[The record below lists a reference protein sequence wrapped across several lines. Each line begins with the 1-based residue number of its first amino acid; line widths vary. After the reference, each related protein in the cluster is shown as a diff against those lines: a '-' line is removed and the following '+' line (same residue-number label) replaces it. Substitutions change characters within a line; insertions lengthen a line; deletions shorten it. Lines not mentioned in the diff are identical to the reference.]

1 MTIKIFG
8 RKNKRS
14 SKKREIRPEL
24 KVVEGVDLR
33 SRKRE
38 HKKILGYRREMLLSI
53 DPDNKKALSTY

>member
-1 MTIKIFG
+1 MTIRLFG
-8 RKNKRS
+8 RKNK
-14 SKKREIRPEL
+14 KANKRRQKPEL

-53 DPDNKKALSTY
+53 DPSNKKTLSVN

>member
-1 MTIKIFG
+1 MTMKLFG
-8 RKNKRS
+8 RKNRKDNRRS
-14 SKKREIRPEL
+14 QRPEL

-53 DPDNKKALSTY
+53 DPQNSKAPRAY

>member
-1 MTIKIFG
+1 MTLRIFG
-8 RKNKRS
+8 KKKASKRA
-14 SKKREIRPEL
+14 KRPEL

-33 SRKRE
+33 SRKKE

>member
-1 MTIKIFG
+1 MTMKLFG
-8 RKNKRS
+8 RKNRKANRRS
-14 SKKREIRPEL
+14 QRPEL

-53 DPDNKKALSTY
+53 DPQNSKAPRAY

>member
-1 MTIKIFG
+1 MTLRIFG
-8 RKNKRS
+8 KKKTAKRA
-14 SKKREIRPEL
+14 RRPEL

-33 SRKRE
+33 SRKKE